1 MGIHSTH
8 KQIHPLNSPNLR
20 VDHPVAIFKS
30 STSKPLIPKPP
41 NHHQH
46 IINMRFTIAS
56 VAIMAGAVAAVPQY
70 SVQPIS
76 QISDGQIQAPP
87 ATSAVGSAVP
97 LPSPSDVSVPAG
109 VTSALSSAADMTST
123 LAVTETASV
132 TSVVVVPTA
141 TPVGPS
147 GSMVTPIVGGN
158 STASATGSAAVSS
171 TASSEESATSGV
183 AGSSTESASAPES
196 TGAAAGNMVSF
207 GGLVFAIGAAVFA

>member
-8 KQIHPLNSPNLR
+8 KQVHPLNSPNLR

-97 LPSPSDVSVPAG
+97 LPSP
-109 VTSALSSAADMTST
+109 SALSSAADMTST

>member
-1 MGIHSTH
+1 
-8 KQIHPLNSPNLR
+8 
-20 VDHPVAIFKS
+20 
-30 STSKPLIPKPP
+30 
-41 NHHQH
+41 
-46 IINMRFTIAS
+46 MRFTIAS

-97 LPSPSDVSVPAG
+97 LPSPTDVSVPAG
-109 VTSALSSAADMTST
+109 VTTALSSAVGDITST
-123 LAVTETASV
+123 GKSSSHSVVYQHETNNTTVAATESV

-141 TPVGPS
+141 TPIAPS
-147 GSMVTPIVGGN
+147 GSLVTPIVGGN
-158 STASATGSAAVSS
+158 STASATGSAAVSAS
-171 TASSEESATSGV
+171 TSSSEESATSG
-183 AGSSTESASAPES
+183 AGSSSTESPSAPES